1 MTELEPRE
9 VRIAILAFDGCMTS
23 AVAGMLDALQV
34 ANAWSM
40 RPEPVATP
48 RVRFDA
54 RILGTGGTV
63 TGSSGFQFAVA
74 PLDHA
79 AARDALIVPPM
90 LADIHST
97 LAAHGDLV
105 AWIARH
111 AERGGVVAS
120 VCAGAFFL
128 ARANLLDGRCATM
141 NPIFAPA
148 LLRAHPSTRLQLDRR
163 VVSDGRILTA
173 GSTSAFLDLALHLI
187 DRFAGHDVAV
197 MTAKLLSVDKNQRSQ
212 LPYFIPFADKSHG
225 DQAVIAL
232 QSWLEDNFST
242 ALSTEQLA
250 RRAALSLRSLNRRFR
265 SATGV
270 SPIAYLNRLRIE
282 AAKRQLETS
291 SLNIQEITEFVGYQ
305 DARSFSRLF
314 RAGTGLSPSE
324 YRQRFG
330 SELA

>member
-1 MTELEPRE
+1 
-9 VRIAILAFDGCMTS
+9 
-23 AVAGMLDALQV
+23 
-34 ANAWSM
+34 
-40 RPEPVATP
+40 
-48 RVRFDA
+48 
-54 RILGTGGTV
+54 
-63 TGSSGFQFAVA
+63 
-74 PLDHA
+74 
-79 AARDALIVPPM
+79 
-90 LADIHST
+90 
-97 LAAHGDLV
+97 
-105 AWIARH
+105 
-111 AERGGVVAS
+111 
-120 VCAGAFFL
+120 
-128 ARANLLDGRCATM
+128 M

-212 LPYFIPFADKSHG
+212 LPSFIPFADKSHG